1 MRLIGLAVVLTLS
14 LFAAPRAAEA
24 QPAAK
29 VWRIGYLTPA
39 EIPRAPLIEAL
50 RELGYVEGQT
60 LRLEVRSAENDLG
73 RLPQLAVAL
82 VHAKVDVIVAVSPP
96 AIRAASQA
104 TRATPI
110 VMAFC
115 GGERLIASRIVAS
128 FARPGAN
135 VTGVYMLAAELDA
148 KRLELLLEA
157 MPNAKRVAVLNPG
170 LGWGAF
176 TEVRRVAQ
184 AAKIQLHMTNV
195 PSSTGYEPAFE
206 AMAKEQVDA
215 LLVPSFP
222 RFYREHQRI
231 IEMTARRR
239 IAAMYEW
246 GEIARAGGLM
256 AYGPV
261 FAELDRKVASYVDKI
276 LRGTKPADL
285 PIEQPTKFELVINL
299 KTAKALGLTI
309 PPSLLLRADQ
319 VIE

>member
-1 MRLIGLAVVLTLS
+1 MRPIGLAVILTLS
-14 LFAAPRAAEA
+14 LTLAPLAVEGQQAS
-24 QPAAK
+24 K
-29 VWRIGYLTPA
+29 MWRIGYLTPA
-39 EIPRAPLIEAL
+39 EVPRGSLIEAL

-82 VHAKVDVIVAVSPP
+82 VHAEVDVIVAVSPP

-104 TRATPI
+104 TRAIPI
-110 VMAFC
+110 VMAFW
-115 GGERLIASRIVAS
+115 GGEGLLESGIVAS

-148 KRLELLLEA
+148 KRLALLLEA

-195 PSSTGYEPAFE
+195 PSSTGYEPVFE
-206 AMAKEQVDA
+206 AMAKERVDA

-239 IAAMYEW
+239 IATMYEF
-246 GEIARAGGLM
+246 GEVARAGGLM

-261 FAELDRKVASYVDKI
+261 RDELNRRAATYVDKI
-276 LRGTKPADL
+276 LKGAKPADL
-285 PIEQPTKFELVINL
+285 PVEQPTKFELVINL
-299 KTAKALGLTI
+299 KTAKALGLAI
-309 PPSLLLRADQ
+309 PQILLQRADE
-319 VIE
+319 VIQ

>member
-82 VHAKVDVIVAVSPP
+82 VHGKVDVIVAVSPP

-110 VMAFC
+110 VMAFW
-115 GGERLIASRIVAS
+115 GGEGLIESGIVAS

-261 FAELDRKVASYVDKI
+261 FAELNRRVASYVDKI

-299 KTAKALGLTI
+299 KTAKAIGLTI
-309 PPSLLLRADQ
+309 PQSVLLRADQ
-319 VIE
+319 IIE

>member
-110 VMAFC
+110 VMAFW
-115 GGERLIASRIVAS
+115 GGEGLIESGIVAS

-261 FAELDRKVASYVDKI
+261 FAELNRRVASYVDKI

-299 KTAKALGLTI
+299 KTANALGLTI
-309 PPSLLLRADQ
+309 PQTLLLRADE
-319 VIE
+319 VIQ

>member
-1 MRLIGLAVVLTLS
+1 M
-14 LFAAPRAAEA
+14 
-24 QPAAK
+24 
-29 VWRIGYLTPA
+29 
-39 EIPRAPLIEAL
+39 
-50 RELGYVEGQT
+50 
-60 LRLEVRSAENDLG
+60 
-73 RLPQLAVAL
+73 
-82 VHAKVDVIVAVSPP
+82 
-96 AIRAASQA
+96 
-104 TRATPI
+104 
-110 VMAFC
+110 
-115 GGERLIASRIVAS
+115 AS

-184 AAKIQLHMTNV
+184 AAKIHLHTTNV

-206 AMAKEQVDA
+206 AMAKEQDDA

-261 FAELDRKVASYVDKI
+261 FAELNRRVASYVDKI

>member
-24 QPAAK
+24 Q
-29 VWRIGYLTPA
+29 
-39 EIPRAPLIEAL
+39 
-50 RELGYVEGQT
+50 
-60 LRLEVRSAENDLG
+60 
-73 RLPQLAVAL
+73 
-82 VHAKVDVIVAVSPP
+82 
-96 AIRAASQA
+96 
-104 TRATPI
+104 
-110 VMAFC
+110 
-115 GGERLIASRIVAS
+115 
-128 FARPGAN
+128 PGAN

-239 IAAMYEW
+239 IAAMY
-246 GEIARAGGLM
+246 
-256 AYGPV
+256 
-261 FAELDRKVASYVDKI
+261 
-276 LRGTKPADL
+276 
-285 PIEQPTKFELVINL
+285 
-299 KTAKALGLTI
+299 
-309 PPSLLLRADQ
+309 
-319 VIE
+319 

>member
-1 MRLIGLAVVLTLS
+1 MRRIGLAVVLTLS

-110 VMAFC
+110 VMAFW
-115 GGERLIASRIVAS
+115 GGEGLIESGIVAS

-184 AAKIQLHMTNV
+184 AAKIHLHTTNV

-206 AMAKEQVDA
+206 AMAKEQDDA

-261 FAELDRKVASYVDKI
+261 FAELNRRVASYVDKI

>member
-1 MRLIGLAVVLTLS
+1 MAFWGG
-14 LFAAPRAAEA
+14 E
-24 QPAAK
+24 
-29 VWRIGYLTPA
+29 G
-39 EIPRAPLIEAL
+39 LIES
-50 RELGYVEGQT
+50 G
-60 LRLEVRSAENDLG
+60 
-73 RLPQLAVAL
+73 
-82 VHAKVDVIVAVSPP
+82 
-96 AIRAASQA
+96 
-104 TRATPI
+104 
-110 VMAFC
+110 
-115 GGERLIASRIVAS
+115 IVAS

-261 FAELDRKVASYVDKI
+261 FAELNRRVASYVDKI

-299 KTAKALGLTI
+299 KTAKAIGLTI
-309 PPSLLLRADQ
+309 PQSVLLRADQ
-319 VIE
+319 IIE

>member
-1 MRLIGLAVVLTLS
+1 MRRIGLAVVLTLS

-110 VMAFC
+110 VMAFW
-115 GGERLIASRIVAS
+115 GGEGLIESGIVAS

-261 FAELDRKVASYVDKI
+261 FAELNRRVASYVDKI

-299 KTAKALGLTI
+299 KTAKAIGLTI
-309 PPSLLLRADQ
+309 PQSVLLRADQ
-319 VIE
+319 IIE

>member
-1 MRLIGLAVVLTLS
+1 MRRIGLAVVLTLS

-110 VMAFC
+110 VMAFW
-115 GGERLIASRIVAS
+115 GGEGLIESGIVAS

-261 FAELDRKVASYVDKI
+261 FAELNRRVASYVDKI

-299 KTAKALGLTI
+299 KTANALGLTI
-309 PPSLLLRADQ
+309 PQTLLLRADE
-319 VIE
+319 VIQ